1 MVNKCAN
8 PDCRKALRYLRDGV
22 VYLFSNSSRKDSNLN
37 NDPGAPQFME
47 HFWLCGTCSSK
58 WILKLDRKNSIQ
70 MIEKSSRKKYLP
82 ATEANLPLPY
92 ARSR

>member
-8 PDCRKALRYLRDGV
+8 PECRKVLRYLRDGI
-22 VYLFSNSSRKDSNLN
+22 VYLFSSSSRQDSSST
-37 NDPGAPQFME
+37 QSME

-58 WILKLDRKNSIQ
+58 WILKMDRNNTIQ
-70 MIEKSSRKKYLP
+70 LTEKRSRKKYLP
-82 ATEANLPLPY
+82 ATEANAALPY